1 MEKDPREL
9 TQKSINTIYKYSG
22 QLDLILQHIRQ
33 MHQLQKQFELEG
45 CINPIP
51 YGEKLVAIINDIYD
65 IIDKN
70 PQLFNDMAFI
80 KDIYNRKHYLF
91 ESGQLT
97 TDQL

>member
-1 MEKDPREL
+1 MGKDPRKL

-22 QLDLILQHIRQ
+22 QLDLLLQHIRQ
-33 MHQLQKQFELEG
+33 MYQLQKQFEIEG

-51 YGEKLVAIINDIYD
+51 FGEKLIAITDNIYD

-70 PQLFNDMAFI
+70 PQLFNDLGFI

-91 ESGQLT
+91 ESGQLAI
-97 TDQL
+97 DQL